1 MDVTVWTGLS
11 IKPAFLGASLEE
23 KGGHKADNT
32 NT

>member
-11 IKPAFLGASLEE
+11 IKPALLGASLEE
-23 KGGHKADNT
+23 KGGQADNT

>member
-11 IKPAFLGASLEE
+11 IKPALLEDFLEE
-23 KGGHKADNT
+23 KGGQADNT